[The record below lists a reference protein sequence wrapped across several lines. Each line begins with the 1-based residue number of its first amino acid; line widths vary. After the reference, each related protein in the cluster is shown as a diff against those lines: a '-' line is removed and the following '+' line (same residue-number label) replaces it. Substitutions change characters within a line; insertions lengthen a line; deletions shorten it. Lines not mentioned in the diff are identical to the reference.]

1 MFDQSRGG
9 ERVWFKARIYTQR
22 IAVHK
27 TCREAHLLRL
37 HNPGSQ
43 SASVEV
49 TWPTRLETRIL
60 FDRLYIQSDNSLRRK
75 IKWLKKNTRK
85 ILRTV
90 FFFYECQIYLQSCAF
105 GCHRGQNNMFC
116 GCRIVTH
123 FCCLFLY
130 IYIISR
136 NKRNLGRNQYGML
149 RCLYSLNA
157 LIRRS
162 VANRPKLLCIIVS
175 KPSKL

>member
-37 HNPGSQ
+37 HNPGSHT
-43 SASVEV
+43 ASVEV
-49 TWPTRLETRIL
+49 L

-90 FFFYECQIYLQSCAF
+90 FFMNAKYTYSRAHSDVIEGKTICSVVVELSRIFVVCFCIFISFREIKETWEEINMECWGAYILWMPLSEGQLLIDLSCSVLSSPSP
-105 GCHRGQNNMFC
+105 QN
-116 GCRIVTH
+116 
-123 FCCLFLY
+123 
-130 IYIISR
+130 
-136 NKRNLGRNQYGML
+136 
-149 RCLYSLNA
+149 YSF
-157 LIRRS
+157 
-162 VANRPKLLCIIVS
+162 
-175 KPSKL
+175 